1 MSAMFSAEVYQLKIT
16 LADRASIWRLVQVT
30 ADTTLAKL
38 HHVIQVVMGWK
49 DWPNRSQW
57 GQK

>member
-1 MSAMFSAEVYQLKIT
+1 MFSAEVYQLKIT
-16 LADRASIWRLVQVT
+16 LADRASIWRRVQVT